1 QLYYNPSAAMSEIMD
16 NGSWLFAA
24 AGVVILSIGL
34 GVAIN
39 SHILDTYAVS
49 NVDYYSIGGIDRDF
63 VESEID
69 MSLVPE
75 GQDGASTI
83 VVEKRPFP
91 VLGNMIF
98 WLFSFFSSFITPLIV
113 LSLFYFPGTIIL
125 GTVLG
130 RLGNAGVVVR
140 RDYATFATCGL
151 FAWTAA
157 HLPFVIVG
165 FLLSGAGPDGSVFL
179 GLWIASGI
187 YFGVLMVFALRTVF
201 GVEYV
206 AAIITTAFS
215 WLFFSL
221 GIVITAFIGPW
232 LFSPFLIIIAVLY
245 FGGFISGEVSG
256 LGNSM
261 RRKRDFKRHLHNA
274 TVNPND
280 ADAHVQLGLIYAQR
294 RQNDKALEHFERAF
308 EIDNEEI
315 DANFELGKIAREKG
329 DLQRA
334 IEHFSVVVE
343 QNDKFSLN
351 EIWREIGRTYLD
363 ADMLDEAEGALEK
376 FVTRRAFDS
385 EGLYFYG
392 LLLKKKKDE
401 QKAKEMFERAV
412 EAVKTAPYH
421 RKNELMKWSRLAAK
435 EIG

>member
-1 QLYYNPSAAMSEIMD
+1 
-16 NGSWLFAA
+16 
-24 AGVVILSIGL
+24 
-34 GVAIN
+34 
-39 SHILDTYAVS
+39 
-49 NVDYYSIGGIDRDF
+49 
-63 VESEID
+63 
-69 MSLVPE
+69 
-75 GQDGASTI
+75 
-83 VVEKRPFP
+83 
-91 VLGNMIF
+91 
-98 WLFSFFSSFITPLIV
+98 
-113 LSLFYFPGTIIL
+113 
-125 GTVLG
+125 
-130 RLGNAGVVVR
+130 
-140 RDYATFATCGL
+140 
-151 FAWTAA
+151 
-157 HLPFVIVG
+157 
-165 FLLSGAGPDGSVFL
+165 
-179 GLWIASGI
+179 
-187 YFGVLMVFALRTVF
+187 
-201 GVEYV
+201 
-206 AAIITTAFS
+206 AIITTAFS